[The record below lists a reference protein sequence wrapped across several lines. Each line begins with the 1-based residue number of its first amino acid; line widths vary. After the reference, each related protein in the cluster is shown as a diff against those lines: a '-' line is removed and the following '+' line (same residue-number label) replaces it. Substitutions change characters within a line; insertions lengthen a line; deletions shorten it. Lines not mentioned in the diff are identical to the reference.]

1 MKKCFYIMIIF
12 LTALFCMSL
21 TSFANGGLFTQLY
34 MDIYEPNQLAMI
46 VFDDMV
52 EKIIFQVDYEGEAE
66 DFAWVIPVPGYPYL
80 FSVDDEI
87 FYELHKLTRPP
98 PVNYG
103 CGWGNGVPTPGL
115 EDDGVHIWEENQV
128 GIYDTTTLSASD
140 PNSLIDWLNDNG
152 YTFPAGGQEI
162 LNHYIQKKWF
172 FVAMKIHSGE
182 LVNDSEYYSGAIQP
196 LGIMFFSEEMIYP
209 MKISALSTPSWGTEV
224 LIYTFSDDR
233 VSFPE
238 ATEEYYAAITPGQLE
253 EYPILQ
259 DLIDETFILTK
270 LRKAFTA
277 EEMDDDLILVS
288 VSKHVVLGNIIDLNS
303 PVGQFMLIVGI
314 FILFAKIK
322 SRLSS

>member
-103 CGWGNGVPTPGL
+103 CGWGNGVPVRQGDVRL
-115 EDDGVHIWEENQV
+115 CENQ
-128 GIYDTTTLSASD
+128 
-140 PNSLIDWLNDNG
+140 
-152 YTFPAGGQEI
+152 
-162 LNHYIQKKWF
+162 
-172 FVAMKIHSGE
+172 
-182 LVNDSEYYSGAIQP
+182 
-196 LGIMFFSEEMIYP
+196 
-209 MKISALSTPSWGTEV
+209 
-224 LIYTFSDDR
+224 
-233 VSFPE
+233 
-238 ATEEYYAAITPGQLE
+238 
-253 EYPILQ
+253 
-259 DLIDETFILTK
+259 
-270 LRKAFTA
+270 
-277 EEMDDDLILVS
+277 
-288 VSKHVVLGNIIDLNS
+288 
-303 PVGQFMLIVGI
+303 
-314 FILFAKIK
+314 
-322 SRLSS
+322 